1 MGVLNLYLTRIRNH
15 EIILLPK
22 IKEFSMDKVVQ
33 SFCKK
38 NELTEAQFYGH
49 EPVGGSLD
57 LRSLTSIPEGFNPTV
72 GGWLALGSLTSIPE
86 GFNPTVGGSL
96 YLGGKYRNDLKVDLT
111 ENYVFEW
118 SNGYI
123 KIDGIFSKVIARKGN
138 TWKTQRIGG
147 ATFEYIVT
155 DGHGKY
161 AHGDSIREA
170 KESLIYKIS
179 DRDTSR
185 FQGLALDTVLTF
197 GELVEAYRIIT
208 GACEVGVRGFIQSS
222 GLEKKSYS
230 IAEAIKLTGGQ
241 YGSEKFR
248 EFFGNGR

>member
-1 MGVLNLYLTRIRNH
+1 VGEDLNLN
-15 EIILLPK
+15 
-22 IKEFSMDKVVQ
+22 
-33 SFCKK
+33 
-38 NELTEAQFYGH
+38 NET
-49 EPVGGSLD
+49 
-57 LRSLTSIPEGFNPTV
+57 
-72 GGWLALGSLTSIPE
+72 
-86 GFNPTVGGSL
+86 
-96 YLGGKYRNDLKVDLT
+96 RNDLKIDLPQ
-111 ENYVFEW
+111 NYVFEW
-118 SNGYI
+118 STGHI

-138 TWKTQRIGG
+138 TWKTQRIGKG
-147 ATFEYIVT
+147 TVEYIVT
-155 DGHGKY
+155 DGAGKF

-208 GACEVGVRGFIQSS
+208 GACETGVRGFIQSS

-230 IAEAIKLTGGQ
+230 IAEAIELTAGQ

-248 EFFGNGR
+248 EFFA